1 MIAQLTPDWL
11 TGSSVECLLHPMIAQ
26 LTPDWLTGSSV
37 GCPFHP
43 MIAQLTSDWLTD
55 FLLIVI
61 GLIGSDLITSNIFSV
76 DENFQRIEKVFNR
89 NSSNPRR

>member
-1 MIAQLTPDWL
+1 MIAQLTPNWL

-26 LTPDWLTGSSV
+26 LTP
-37 GCPFHP
+37 
-43 MIAQLTSDWLTD
+43 DWLTD